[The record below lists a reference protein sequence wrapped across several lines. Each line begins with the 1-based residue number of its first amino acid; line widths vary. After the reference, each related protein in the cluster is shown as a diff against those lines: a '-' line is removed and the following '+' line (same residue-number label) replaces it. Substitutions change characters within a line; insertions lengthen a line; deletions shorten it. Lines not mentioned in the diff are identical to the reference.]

1 MMTGAPWA
9 RFDDLASGTAMRC
22 STPHRVPC
30 ASRPEEVALVLAEV
44 DRATADGHWAFG
56 YVSPQ
61 GAAGLDEG
69 LAVADPSPDG
79 PPLVWFGVC
88 DRPVDVPPVG
98 LTTESPE
105 PAAEWVPDW
114 TAEEHSLA
122 VGRVREYIAAG
133 VTYQCNVTDRL
144 RARLDGDL
152 EAFYAGLAWA
162 QRGAARPLQRLPRP
176 GSPRRGERQS

>member
-1 MMTGAPWA
+1 
-9 RFDDLASGTAMRC
+9 
-22 STPHRVPC
+22 
-30 ASRPEEVALVLAEV
+30 
-44 DRATADGHWAFG
+44 
-56 YVSPQ
+56 
-61 GAAGLDEG
+61 
-69 LAVADPSPDG
+69 
-79 PPLVWFGVC
+79 VC

-162 QRGAARPLQRLPRP
+162 QRGAAPTTPT
-176 GSPRRGERQS
+176 STWVATSW